1 MKGEKRN
8 ELDATVFKELVEQSP
23 GGVCLFDEQH
33 FFYVN
38 QALADAFGYR
48 PEEIVGR
55 LGSLDP
61 VHPED
66 RPLVQEKIRLQL
78 TGEKERVS
86 YEFRGLRKDGTSAW
100 YQVLGRRVEHQGR
113 PAIIGTLVEITERV
127 RAEKEL
133 RKSEKRY
140 RRLFE
145 DIPLAVYRTTPEG
158 RILDMNLAGRKL
170 FGFSED
176 GPLEG
181 EEMQD
186 RYVNL
191 EDRQRFQE
199 LIAHEEVVRNFEV
212 QMPRR
217 DGEIIWV
224 SSNARAVRDRSGRVV
239 FYEGTFNDITTRKR
253 TEEDL
258 RTRSEELTTLF
269 ELLTCLRKAKSS
281 DEMLPIVLK
290 EVRRQFNADVSWL
303 ELLSP
308 DRDRFSVVLADGYRQ
323 VPTDVS
329 FPVKE
334 SISGTVLSTGKPYV
348 TDNYST
354 IALQTLRVE
363 AAAEIGPAVFVP
375 LHSEVELIGVL
386 AIARRLTP
394 ETRPFAPNEVSLLTA
409 IGEMVGTALRR
420 QRLFDDAQRRLR
432 QTQALRAID
441 MAITGSLDLRVT
453 FNVALDVITSQLGID
468 AAAILLLNLHTQT
481 LKYAAWRGFHA
492 ENPTRIRLRLGEGYA
507 GRAALERETIPIP
520 NLAETEPDPF
530 QGPFLAEEG
539 FVTYYAVPLITKG
552 HVQGVLEVFHR
563 TPLEANGEWLAFL
576 ETLAGQTAI
585 AIDNVSLFD
594 KLERANVEL
603 IRAYDAT
610 IEGWGRAL
618 DLRDEETEGHSQRVT
633 ELTVQLAREMDMS
646 EEALVHARRGALLHD
661 VGKIGIPDSILRK
674 PGKLTDEERRT
685 IERHPQ
691 LAYEMLL
698 PISYLLPALDIP
710 YCHHEKWDGTG
721 YPRGLKGEQIPLAAR
736 IFAVA
741 DVYDALTSDR
751 PYRKAW
757 PKEKALA
764 YIHEQSGK
772 HFDPRVVETFFKVNK
787 G

>member
-1 MKGEKRN
+1 
-8 ELDATVFKELVEQSP
+8 VFKELVEQSP
-23 GGVCLFDEQH
+23 GGVCLFDEER

-48 PEEIVGR
+48 PEEVIGR
-55 LGSLDP
+55 LGPLDP

-66 RPLVQEKIRLQL
+66 RPLVQENIRRQL
-78 TGEKERVS
+78 SGEEESVS

-100 YQVLGRRVEHQGR
+100 YQVLGHRVEYQGR
-113 PAIIGTLVEITERV
+113 PAIIGTLVDITERM

-133 RKSEKRY
+133 RESEERY

-145 DIPLAVYRTTPEG
+145 DIPLGVYRTRPDG
-158 RILDMNLAGRKL
+158 RILDMNHAGRKL

-181 EEMQD
+181 ERIQD
-186 RYVNL
+186 RYVHL

-199 LIAHEEVVRNFEV
+199 LIAHEGVVRDFEV
-212 QMPRR
+212 QMRRR
-217 DGEIIWV
+217 DGEIIWA
-224 SSNARAVRDRSGRVV
+224 SNDARAVRDRSGRVV
-239 FYEGTFNDITTRKR
+239 FYEGAFDDITTRKR

-258 RTRSEELTTLF
+258 RTRTEELATLL
-269 ELLTCLRKAKSS
+269 ELSTCLRKAKSS

-290 EVRRQFNADVSWL
+290 EVRQQFNADGSWVEFL
-303 ELLSP
+303 TP
-308 DRDRFSVVLADGYRQ
+308 DRDRFTLALTDGYRQ
-323 VPTDVS
+323 APTDVS
-329 FPVKE
+329 FPVE
-334 SISGTVLSTGKPYV
+334 DGICGAVLNTGKPYV
-348 TDNYST
+348 TENYST
-354 IALQTLRVE
+354 DPQGLQVE

-468 AAAILLLNLHTQT
+468 AAAILLLNLYTQT

-520 NLAETEPDPF
+520 NLAETEPDPI
-530 QGPFLAEEG
+530 QGPLLAEEG

-674 PGKLTDEERRT
+674 PGKLNDEERRT

-698 PISYLLPALDIP
+698 PIPYLLPALDIP

-772 HFDPRVVETFFKVNK
+772 HFDPRVVEAFFKVNK